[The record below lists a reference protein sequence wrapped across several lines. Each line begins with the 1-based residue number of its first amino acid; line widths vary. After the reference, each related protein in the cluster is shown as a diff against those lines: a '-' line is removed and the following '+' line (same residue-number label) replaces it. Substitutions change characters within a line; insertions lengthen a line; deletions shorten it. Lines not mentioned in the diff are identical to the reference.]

1 MSRRTGRQTAFLR
14 FLFLADKTQ
23 RKKLVDMATEEQ
35 MKAFREITLNI
46 YMGHLII
53 SGYYRTKLKRYKNLV
68 QSLCDR
74 RVSNIQIKQLL
85 QKTGEVIPLI
95 LRPYFKEDGGGISTR
110 QKNNLRSDEGET
122 D

>member
-1 MSRRTGRQTAFLR
+1 MSQRTGRQTAFLR

-23 RKKLVDMATEEQ
+23 RKKIIEVASEEQ

-46 YMGHLII
+46 FMGHLII

-95 LRPYFKEDGGGISTR
+95 LRPYFKEDGGGIIYS
-110 QKNNLRSDEGET
+110 S
-122 D
+122 

>member
-35 MKAFREITLNI
+35 ITLNI

-53 SGYYRTKLKRYKNLV
+53 SAYFRTKLTRFKDLV

-74 RVSNIQIKQLL
+74 RVSNSQIKKVL
-85 QKTGEVIPLI
+85 QKNGEIIPLI
-95 LRPYFKEDGGGISTR
+95 LKPYFKEDGGGISTR
-110 QKNNLRSDEGET
+110 QKNDLRSDEGET
-122 D
+122 E